1 MWILRRPAERFEML
15 FPVIAVLWM
24 VPALAPP
31 SKAPFPKSFEWFPSI
46 LFCDIAL
53 YALLDCLCCWLGT
66 HYCLVPLLALGVT
79 LEISHLSKCQIDV
92 TEMKFHFHISHF
104 L

>member
-1 MWILRRPAERFEML
+1 MWIFRRPAERFEML

-46 LFCDIAL
+46 LFAILRYMNCSFASAVGWALTIAWCR
-53 YALLDCLCCWLGT
+53 YLL
-66 HYCLVPLLALGVT
+66 
-79 LEISHLSKCQIDV
+79 LE
-92 TEMKFHFHISHF
+92 
-104 L
+104 